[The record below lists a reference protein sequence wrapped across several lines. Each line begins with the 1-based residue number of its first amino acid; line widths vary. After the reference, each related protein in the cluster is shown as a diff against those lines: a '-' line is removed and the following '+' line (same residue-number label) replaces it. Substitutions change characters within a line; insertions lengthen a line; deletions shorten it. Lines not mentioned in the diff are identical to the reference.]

1 VRATL
6 ASWFWSLSAWLG
18 SRRRPVVRE
27 QDVQKHVYRD
37 QTRSIGVRMT
47 EWLRDR
53 LRPRWL
59 RVRRD
64 DAESG
69 GS

>member
-1 VRATL
+1 M
-6 ASWFWSLSAWLG
+6 
-18 SRRRPVVRE
+18 RE
-27 QDVQKHVYRD
+27 QDVQRHVYRD

-59 RVRRD
+59 RVRRED
-64 DAESG
+64 EDPTDS
-69 GS
+69 